1 MKKTAV
7 IYWSGT
13 GNTEAMAGAVL
24 AGMKDGGADAVMLTP
39 DQVDAASV
47 GKYDAI
53 AFGCPAMGSEMLEE
67 SEFEPMFSS
76 VKGSLGGKKIA
87 LFGSYGWG
95 DGDWMRIW
103 EADCGDAGITSPA
116 RASSAMRHPTTAR
129 LRPARPWASG
139 SLSNKMNAVK
149 MLLGKLSAIALALAV
164 IALIAMPQWIK
175 V

>member
-24 AGMKDGGADAVMLTP
+24 AGMKDAGADAVILTP

-67 SEFEPMFSS
+67 TEFEPMFSS
-76 VKGSLGGKKIA
+76 VKGSLGGKKVA

-103 EADCGDAGITSPA
+103 EDDCGDAGITLACESVIC
-116 RASSAMRHPTTAR
+116 
-129 LRPARPWASG
+129 G
-139 SLSNKMNAVK
+139 
-149 MLLGKLSAIALALAV
+149 ALASCKAMGKQLAE
-164 IALIAMPQWIK
+164 
-175 V
+175 

>member
-13 GNTEAMAGAVL
+13 GNTEAMAEAVL

-67 SEFEPMFSS
+67 SEFEPMFAALE
-76 VKGSLGGKKIA
+76 GSLNGKKIA

-95 DGDWMRIW
+95 DGQWMRDW
-103 EADCGDAGITSPA
+103 AQ
-116 RASSAMRHPTTAR
+116 RAQDDGAQLFSEEGLICNETPDDDVQAACR
-129 LRPARPWASG
+129 L
-139 SLSNKMNAVK
+139 SL
-149 MLLGKLSAIALALAV
+149 IH
-164 IALIAMPQWIK
+164 I
-175 V
+175 